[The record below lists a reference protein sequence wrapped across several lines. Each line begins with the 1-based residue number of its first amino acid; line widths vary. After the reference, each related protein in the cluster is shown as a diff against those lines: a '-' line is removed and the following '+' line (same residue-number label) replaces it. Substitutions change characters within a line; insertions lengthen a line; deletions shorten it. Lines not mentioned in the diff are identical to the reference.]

1 MMLMF
6 SHVLFCGSK
15 DVEGRCV
22 RSTEFFLS
30 FPVLFCRSK
39 LFFHRSKM
47 FFHRSKLFFHRL
59 FVF

>member
-15 DVEGRCV
+15 DVEGSISEGAFV
-22 RSTEFFLS
+22 PQSS
-30 FPVLFCRSK
+30 FCRSQS
-39 LFFHRSKM
+39 FFVVPNCFLIVPNCFLIVPKV
-47 FFHRSKLFFHRL
+47 